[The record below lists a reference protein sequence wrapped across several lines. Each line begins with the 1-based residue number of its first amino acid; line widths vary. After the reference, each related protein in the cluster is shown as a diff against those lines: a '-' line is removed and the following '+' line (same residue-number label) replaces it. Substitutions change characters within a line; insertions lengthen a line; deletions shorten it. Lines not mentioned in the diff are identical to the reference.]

1 MLSLWCSF
9 WRGDPSEGVNVEFP
23 REETLKRRLPA
34 ILGRVRVELEMS
46 LPLNIDDLIHQRKV
60 ESARIE
66 YKKDWNPEKVL
77 HSVCAFAN
85 DIDNWGGGYIIRKEL
100 DLAEGRNTGIGKI
113 VRAMREN
120 GSPDPQFY
128 NPETRSFMTVI
139 LPIHEAFKAD
149 EPPIEAGTTAKT
161 SMKSGVG
168 TVNGTVNDTVN
179 DLQLPFSLADR
190 IVEAIKANNR
200 ITYDALAAATGA
212 SRRTISREIKILSQQ
227 GVLRRIG
234 SDKTGHWEV
243 IR

>member
-1 MLSLWCSF
+1 
-9 WRGDPSEGVNVEFP
+9 
-23 REETLKRRLPA
+23 
-34 ILGRVRVELEMS
+34 MS
-46 LPLNIDDLIHQRKV
+46 LPLNIDDLVHQRKV

-85 DIDNWGGGYIIRKEL
+85 DIDNWGGGYIIGEFLKEL

-139 LPIHEAFKAD
+139 LPIHEAFKVD
-149 EPPIEAGTTAKT
+149 ETAAEAETVLKT
-161 SMKSGVG
+161 NMKIGAG
-168 TVNGTVNDTVN
+168 TVNGTVK
-179 DLQLPFSLADR
+179 DLSSPFALADR
-190 IVEAIKANNR
+190 IVGAIKANNR
-200 ITYDALAAATGA
+200 ITYDALAVATGA
-212 SRRTISREIKILSQQ
+212 SRRTISREIKMLSQQ

-243 IR
+243 LK

>member
-1 MLSLWCSF
+1 M
-9 WRGDPSEGVNVEFP
+9 
-23 REETLKRRLPA
+23 A
-34 ILGRVRVELEMS
+34 

-85 DIDNWGGGYIIRKEL
+85 DIDNWGGGDNIRSRFYRNRRIGEFLKEL

-120 GSPDPQFY
+120 GSPDPEFF

-149 EPPIEAGTTAKT
+149 ITDSTEKTVVKTTGKT
-161 SMKSGVG
+161 VVKTGMKTTEKTTEKSVEKSVEKILRYLSENPRATQNELSIVTGLSVRGVEKNLMILKKSG
-168 TVNGTVNDTVN
+168 
-179 DLQLPFSLADR
+179 R
-190 IVEAIKANNR
+190 
-200 ITYDALAAATGA
+200 
-212 SRRTISREIKILSQQ
+212 
-227 GVLRRIG
+227 LRRVG
-234 SDKTGHWEV
+234 PDKGGHWEV
-243 IR
+243 V

>member
-1 MLSLWCSF
+1 ME
-9 WRGDPSEGVNVEFP
+9 SEV
-23 REETLKRRLPA
+23 
-34 ILGRVRVELEMS
+34 S

-85 DIDNWGGGYIIRKEL
+85 DIDNWGGGRSRFYRNRRIGEFLKEL

-139 LPIHEAFKAD
+139 LPIHEAFKEATTEEKS
-149 EPPIEAGTTAKT
+149 EPVVKT
-161 SMKSGVG
+161 VVGSVQKS
-168 TVNGTVNDTVN
+168 
-179 DLQLPFSLADR
+179 
-190 IVEAIKANNR
+190 VEK
-200 ITYDALAAATGA
+200 
-212 SRRTISREIKILSQQ
+212 SVEKILRHLSVNPFATQNELAVVTGLSVR
-227 GVLRRIG
+227 GVEKNLKILKASGRLRRVG
-234 SDKTGHWEV
+234 PDKGGHWEIV
-243 IR
+243 K